1 MRSHKPTSL
10 TKVLMITARAD
21 HGGGPRHL
29 ELLLRDCED
38 WIIPYVACPEDDP
51 YWARF
56 NDIAGGRVIQIPHR
70 KFELRQAWRLAMH
83 ARREGIHLV
92 HAHGKGAGLY
102 ARFVSAM
109 ARIPGIHTAHG
120 IHVGE
125 YGRISRKIYSLY
137 ENASSL
143 WVNHVIHVSDEEKS
157 QARAIGLWQK
167 RPSTVISNG
176 VVSHTP
182 GAIKD
187 MRDRARR
194 KLGVQDSRPIV
205 VTVSRFD
212 YQKNMAEAY
221 AIAKALPEMHFIW
234 IGAGADSP
242 SLEER
247 ATSEGVCNI
256 SFLGQVDSPL
266 DYLAAADVY
275 LSTSRWEGL
284 PLAVLEAMS
293 LGIPSVLSNVTGHVE
308 LVRTHGVG
316 LLYSLGDVESA
327 SDALQRVAYGESL
340 RNELSKQALHSQTR
354 EFSSKAVAT
363 ETATIY
369 KKVLKA

>member
-1 MRSHKPTSL
+1 
-10 TKVLMITARAD
+10 MITARAD

-29 ELLLRDCED
+29 ELLLRDCAD
-38 WIIPYVACPEDDP
+38 WITPYVACPEDDP

-56 NDIAGGRVIQIPHR
+56 NDITGGRAFRIPHR
-70 KFELRQAWRLAMH
+70 KFDLRQAWRLAMH

-102 ARFVSAM
+102 ARFVSAI
-109 ARIPGIHTAHG
+109 ANIPGVHTAHG

-125 YGRISRKIYSLY
+125 YGRISRRIYSLY

-143 WVNHVIHVSDEEKS
+143 WVDHVIHVSDEEKS
-157 QARAIGLWQK
+157 QARVVGLWRK

-176 VVSHTP
+176 VVSH
-182 GAIKD
+182 ASSEIKD
-187 MRDRARR
+187 MRERARR

-205 VTVSRFD
+205 ITVSRFD
-212 YQKNMAEAY
+212 YQKNMPEAY
-221 AIAKALPEMHFIW
+221 AVAKALPDMRFIW

-242 SLEER
+242 TLSSR
-247 ATSEGVCNI
+247 ATSEGVSNI

-316 LLYSLGDVESA
+316 LLYSLGDVGSA
-327 SDALQRVAYGESL
+327 TDALQRVAYEKSL
-340 RNELSKQALHSQTR
+340 RDALSKQAHNSQMHD
-354 EFSSKAVAT
+354 FSSMAVAM
-363 ETATIY
+363 ETAAIY

>member
-1 MRSHKPTSL
+1 MNTPDLSSI
-10 TKVLMITARAD
+10 KVLMITARAD

-29 ELLLRDCED
+29 ELLMRDGAD
-38 WIIPYVACPEDDP
+38 WIMPYVACPDDKP

-56 NDIAGGRVIQIPHR
+56 NEIAGGRMFRIPHR
-70 KFELRQAWRLAMH
+70 KFDFRQAWRLARY
-83 ARREGIHLV
+83 ARREGIDIV

-102 ARFVSAM
+102 ARFISAV

-125 YGRISRKIYSLY
+125 YGRISRKLYSIY
-137 ENASSL
+137 ENVSSL
-143 WVNHVIHVSDEEKS
+143 WVNHVIHVSDEERA
-157 QARAIGLWQK
+157 QAQMMGLWRK
-167 RPSTVISNG
+167 RPSTVIPNG
-176 VVSHTP
+176 VTSHEP
-182 GAIKD
+182 SEIND
-187 MRDRARR
+187 MRNRARR
-194 KLGVQDSRPIV
+194 KLGVQDSKPIV

-212 YQKNMAEAY
+212 YQKNMPEAY

-242 SLEER
+242 RLEER

-256 SFLGQVDSPL
+256 RFLGQVDSPL
-266 DYLAAADVY
+266 DCLAAADVY

-327 SDALQRVAYGESL
+327 SEALQRVAYGESL
-340 RNELSKQALHSQTR
+340 RNELSKQALRSQTR